1 MQDASVTNAS
11 STPTPAAGPAAKWAA
26 VITDVLVPLPRRA
39 MRARDILHQANADG
53 KKLVRDLDSP
63 FDIAF
68 HDDAEVDLAEGNVFR
83 LEDDCECHRI
93 PEFTGPPKFAFI
105 IDDAWTI
112 TINPRQTG
120 TTLRALFD
128 LPPRI
133 DLLRDLESPNDH
145 MIGDAEEINFADGPV
160 FRTERR
166 SVTILVNKNTV
177 TFDHRRNTGLEIKE
191 TAIKQG
197 VNIQTS
203 FVLYQILPD
212 ESLGPKIDDDQRLV
226 LHECEAFRCVAPDD
240 NS

>member
-1 MQDASVTNAS
+1 MQDATVKNAS
-11 STPTPAAGPAAKWAA
+11 TLPAPASAPAAKWAA
-26 VITDVLVPLPRRA
+26 VIADMLVPLPRRKL
-39 MRARDILHQANADG
+39 RARDILHQANADG

-83 LEDDCECHRI
+83 LEDDCECHHI
-93 PEFTGPPKFAFI
+93 PEFTGPPKFSFV
-105 IDDAWTI
+105 IDDVWQI

-120 TTLRALFD
+120 TTLRGLFD
-128 LPPRI
+128 LPPRV
-133 DLLRDLESPNDH
+133 DLLRDLESPNDQL
-145 MIGDAEEINFADGPV
+145 IGDAEEIVFADGPV

-166 SVTILVNKNTV
+166 TITILVNKNKV
-177 TFDHRRNTGLEIKE
+177 TFDHRRVTGLEIKE
-191 TAIKQG
+191 TAIRQG

-212 ESLGPKIDDDQRLV
+212 ESLGPQIDDDQRLV
-226 LHECEAFRCVAPDD
+226 LKDCEAFRCVAPDD